1 MPDIT
6 LAKYKTIGEN
16 VYHLRERLEN
26 ININKELWFRKKEDL
41 KKEINIHIE
50 KIKEIKAE
58 KDRRNLELQEL
69 KKQRDK
75 YNDEV
80 KGLIK
85 KIKVLN
91 EEKEAAFKKYN
102 VKVDPKKIQEKINQL
117 EKKVEIETNF
127 EKEKKLMEEIKKLKK
142 SYEESSEIAKVGE
155 KADLIDKEI
164 KESRKKA
171 DEFHRRIL
179 ETTRDTTYDVFIEIS
194 KKINDL
200 KSEQEAAFQKFIDH
214 KNEYAGISQDLRNR
228 LEEMQVLEKI
238 FGKNRELI
246 KIKQE
251 ERERNIIREKTKVIE
266 EKIKNKVKLTTEDII
281 ALQGSIDEASS

>member
-6 LAKYKTIGEN
+6 IDKYKSLSEEI
-16 VYHLRERLEN
+16 HHIRER
-26 ININKELWFRKKEDL
+26 INKIDQNKEHWFKRKEDL

-80 KGLIK
+80 KKLIK
-85 KIKVLN
+85 RIKELN
-91 EEKEAAFKKYN
+91 EEKEEAFKKYN

-142 SYEESSEIAKVGE
+142 AYEESSEILKLGE
-155 KADLIDKEI
+155 KAELIDKEI

-179 ETTRDTTYDVFIEIS
+179 EITKDTTYDVFIDLS
-194 KKINDL
+194 KKINAL

-214 KNEYAGISQDLRNR
+214 KNDYATINYELRNR
-228 LEEMQVLEKI
+228 LEELKVLDKI
-238 FGKNRELI
+238 FEKNKEII
-246 KIKQE
+246 KIKE
-251 ERERNIIREKTKVIE
+251 EGKQRAFLLAKTRVIE
-266 EKIKNKVKLTTEDII
+266 EKIRNKEKLTTEDII
-281 ALQGSIDEASS
+281 AMQGTTDETFS